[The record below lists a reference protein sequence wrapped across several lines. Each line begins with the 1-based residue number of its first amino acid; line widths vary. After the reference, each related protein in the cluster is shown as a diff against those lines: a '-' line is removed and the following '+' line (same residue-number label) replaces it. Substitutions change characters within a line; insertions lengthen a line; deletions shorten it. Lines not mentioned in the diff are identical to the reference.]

1 MMKNCQ
7 QFTGSSKANY
17 FAGDAGKP
25 QFEHG
30 DLLES
35 HSLLLGYVLWLFGF
49 FGTHRFYFGRPISGV
64 IWLLTFGL
72 FGIGWLVDIFLIP
85 EMKQTAEREFQSGP
99 IDYNL
104 AWIFFILLGVLG
116 VHRFYQGKLFT
127 GLAFFFT
134 AGFVG
139 FGLIYDLLTLNDQ
152 LSELNQRWLRKSQKA
167 ALSH

>member
-1 MMKNCQ
+1 
-7 QFTGSSKANY
+7 
-17 FAGDAGKP
+17 
-25 QFEHG
+25 
-30 DLLES
+30 
-35 HSLLLGYVLWLFGF
+35 
-49 FGTHRFYFGRPISGV
+49 V